1 MHCSLNHIRKIT
13 WYQPVTQTLSH
24 RNMWGVFGL
33 ALDATDYKWR
43 PRIRFRLFGDTV
55 VEQIY
60 SSEKYNAY
68 YCHVHV
74 HIQVLQYYGHKKI
87 DSFYRGACM
96 GRKEQT
102 FQRYKMLITNLLNL
116 RKTRFQTMHLMLLT
130 QIMLFLFGVISIC
143 IALIIIYMIFKHDQW
158 PLANTELTSAFAQRC
173 LFLTRHKRP
182 LLGLKVTNT
191 KNDNFNILL
200 TKVKLNTKHAHN
212 HTRRDSF
219 NCKSQVKRLNPHC

>member
-1 MHCSLNHIRKIT
+1 M
-13 WYQPVTQTLSH
+13 
-24 RNMWGVFGL
+24 
-33 ALDATDYKWR
+33 
-43 PRIRFRLFGDTV
+43 

-102 FQRYKMLITNLLNL
+102 FQRFKMLITNLLNL

-143 IALIIIYMIFKHDQW
+143 IALIIIYMIFKHDQ
-158 PLANTELTSAFAQRC
+158 
-173 LFLTRHKRP
+173 
-182 LLGLKVTNT
+182 
-191 KNDNFNILL
+191 
-200 TKVKLNTKHAHN
+200 
-212 HTRRDSF
+212 
-219 NCKSQVKRLNPHC
+219 